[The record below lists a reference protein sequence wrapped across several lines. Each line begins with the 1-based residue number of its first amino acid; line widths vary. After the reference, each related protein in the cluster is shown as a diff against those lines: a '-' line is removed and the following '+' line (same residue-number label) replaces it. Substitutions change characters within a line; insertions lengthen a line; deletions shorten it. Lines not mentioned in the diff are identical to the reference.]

1 MANIDTFKSRITGGG
16 ARPNQFKVLM
26 TFPDIATTGSTA
38 AGQSNSANS
47 LMDDL
52 SFLCS
57 ATSLPGQTLGTT
69 KVKFRGRELK
79 LAGDSRTFEDWE
91 ITVINDS
98 DFNIWNA
105 FEKWM
110 NAINNMSDNTGV
122 TNTTLYQSRASVIQ
136 LDRDGNP
143 LKTFT
148 FIGCFPVKTADIDLD
163 YESDNVLEK
172 FDVTL
177 AYQWYETSL
186 TT

>member
-26 TFPDIATTGSTA
+26 TFPDIATTG
-38 AGQSNSANS
+38 AGAPGTSGTS

-57 ATSLPGQTLGTT
+57 ATSLPGQTIGTT
-69 KVKFRGRELK
+69 SVKFRGRELK
-79 LAGDSRTFEDWE
+79 LAGDSRTFADWD

-98 DFNIWNA
+98 DFKIWNA

-122 TNTTLYQSRASVIQ
+122 TNTSLYQSTAEVIQ
-136 LDRDGNP
+136 LDRDGEP
-143 LKTFT
+143 LKTMR
-148 FIGCFPVKTADIDLD
+148 FIGCFPVKTADIALD
-163 YESDNVLEK
+163 YDTENTVEK